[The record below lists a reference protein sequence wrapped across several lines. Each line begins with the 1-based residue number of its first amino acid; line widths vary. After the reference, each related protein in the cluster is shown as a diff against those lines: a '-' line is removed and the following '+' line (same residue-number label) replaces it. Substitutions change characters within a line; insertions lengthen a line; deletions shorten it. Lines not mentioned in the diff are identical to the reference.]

1 MYIADLHIHSRYSRA
16 TSKECTPE
24 HLDLWAR
31 RKGIQIVGTGDFTHP
46 AWREELQAKLE
57 PAEDG
62 LYVLKEEYRIQD
74 PTAAAAMQPRFV
86 VTGEISSIYKKN
98 DKVRKVHSLILLPGL
113 EDAEIISGK
122 LESIGNIHS
131 DGRPILGLDC
141 RDLLEILLELCPGSV
156 YVPAHIWTPHFSLF
170 GAFSGFDTVEECFGD
185 LSPHIRAMETGLS
198 SDPPMNWRISALDK
212 YQLISNSDAHSPAKL
227 GREANLLDI
236 ELSYPGLKNAIEE
249 GRGLEGTIEFFPEEG
264 KYHYDGHRKCHLCIS
279 PLEAEKYNGK
289 CPVCGR
295 KLTIGVSHRI
305 EQLAD
310 RPEGYLKTNAKAF
323 ESLVPLPEV
332 ISASVGYSPASR
344 KVLRQYE
351 EMLQKLGPEFEILRE
366 MPLEEIRSVSG
377 YLITEGIR
385 RLREGKVE
393 RIPGFDGEYGII
405 KLFERTEIENLDG
418 QISLFESQAVNR
430 IPDRSA
436 DGTEIGGAGKT
447 AYAIKRETENEA
459 ADKTMDGNK
468 HECTGEAD
476 RKHNTAP
483 LTSSAPLLNPQQQQA
498 VQSIDPAVAVIA
510 GPGTGKT
517 KTLISRILYLLE
529 TRKVKPSEITAVTFT
544 NKAAAEM
551 QERLKL
557 QLGKGRS
564 ARLIQ
569 VGTFHAICLDIL
581 KKQGLSFSLADET
594 ETLDIAADVIK
605 SRNLKIKPRQFLQ
618 KVSLIKTKGSAI
630 ADFSA
635 NPVRAK
641 EPLDHTLFASFGIT
655 DSEYAAYKEYRQT
668 LQSMHILDFDDLLTE
683 TLNLVK
689 SDPTVIGQS
698 FNYLHVD
705 EFQDISP
712 IQYQL
717 IMEWAKQGRE
727 LFVIGDPDQS
737 IYGFRGADDTCF
749 EHLKNDLTD
758 MKIIRL
764 TENYRSTP
772 QVISSAVKVISGNPG
787 MERTLYPN
795 QPDGTPVRL
804 VTAGSE
810 MAEAIFVA
818 KEINRLIGGIDML
831 DAQERQEMDPARKTR
846 SFADIAVL
854 YRTHRQAELLEK
866 CLKREGIPYVTAGRE
881 EFLTEKTV
889 RGCICFFRS
898 LTDQEDTA
906 ARDMCLKLLW
916 DLEPNEVSGSIFET
930 LLEKYIPTLKKG
942 KPQKVLAQWIE
953 DMDLTDDIAMD
964 KLLRMTM
971 FYKTM
976 QDFMDALYLGVESDL
991 KRCGGRQYTADCVTL
1006 MTLHG
1011 SKGLEFPVTIIYGVR
1026 KGTMPFEKDFS
1037 QKKEENKTAFNR
1049 KETNREKENSA
1060 KDNLSKSELSQEI
1073 HPEFREEQQAG
1084 PESVNGLSKMADD
1097 LLDKKVQ
1104 EAFITDIE
1112 EERRLFYVGMTRAK
1126 EELILTTSREPSVFL
1141 DDLPEEFFLRESAD
1155 KRKRSDRAEQLS
1167 LFDFL

>member
-16 TSKECTPE
+16 TSRDCTPE
-24 HLDLWAR
+24 YLDLWAR

-46 AWREELQAKLE
+46 AWREELQEKLE

-74 PTAAAAMQPRFV
+74 STAAAAMQPRFV
-86 VTGEISSIYKKN
+86 ITGEISSIYKKK

-113 EDAEIISGK
+113 EEAEIISKK

-141 RDLLEILLELCPGSV
+141 RDLLEILLELCPNAV

-170 GAFSGFDTVEECFGD
+170 GAFSGFDTVEECFDD
-185 LSPHIRAMETGLS
+185 LSPYIRAMETGLS

-236 ELSYPGLKNAIEE
+236 ELSYEGLKNAIQE
-249 GRGLEGTIEFFPEEG
+249 GIGLAGTIEFFPEEG
-264 KYHYDGHRKCHLCIS
+264 KYHFDGHRKCHLCLS
-279 PLEAEKYNGK
+279 PAEAEKYNGK

-295 KLTIGVSHRI
+295 KLTIGVSHRV

-310 RPEGYLKTNAKAF
+310 RPEGFLRADAKAF

-332 ISASVGYSPASR
+332 IGASVGYSSASR
-344 KVLRQYE
+344 KVVRQYE
-351 EMLQKLGPEFEILRE
+351 EMLRKLGPEFEILRV
-366 MPLEEIRSVSG
+366 MPLEEIRNVSG
-377 YLITEGIR
+377 HLITEGIQ

-393 RIPGFDGEYGII
+393 RVPGFDGEYGTI
-405 KLFERTEIENLDG
+405 KLFEQTEIENLDG
-418 QISLFESQAVNR
+418 QLSLFDNTGSIQNTNKISGNTGTVQRNRQPDDVQENPLPPLPAPQA
-430 IPDRSA
+430 
-436 DGTEIGGAGKT
+436 
-447 AYAIKRETENEA
+447 
-459 ADKTMDGNK
+459 
-468 HECTGEAD
+468 
-476 RKHNTAP
+476 
-483 LTSSAPLLNPQQQQA
+483 LNPRQQQA
-498 VQSIDPAVAVIA
+498 VQSIDRAVAVIA

-551 QERLKL
+551 QERLKQ

-569 VGTFHAICLDIL
+569 VGTFHSICLDLL
-581 KKQGLSFSLADET
+581 KKQGMQFTLADET
-594 ETLDIAADVIK
+594 ETLDIAADIVK
-605 SRNLKIKPRQFLQ
+605 SRNLGIKPRQFLQ
-618 KVSLIKTKGSAI
+618 KVSRIKTNS
-630 ADFSA
+630 DVFSDLSDDRSEEKA
-635 NPVRAK
+635 PS
-641 EPLDHTLFASFGIT
+641 DHTPFTALGIT
-655 DSEYAAYKEYRQT
+655 ESEYAAYIEYCQILRS
-668 LQSMHILDFDDLLTE
+668 LHILDFDDLLTE
-683 TLNLVK
+683 TLNLIK
-689 SDPTVIGQS
+689 SDPTIPAQCFS
-698 FNYLHVD
+698 YLHVD

-712 IQYQL
+712 IQYRL
-717 IMEWAKQGRE
+717 IMEWTKQGRE

-737 IYGFRGADDTCF
+737 IYGFRGSDAKCF
-749 EHLKNDLTD
+749 EHLKNDFTD
-758 MKIIRL
+758 LSIIRL

-772 QVISSAVKVISGNPG
+772 QVISGAVKVISQNPG
-787 MERTLYPN
+787 MERVIHPN
-795 QPDGTPVRL
+795 RPDSTPIRL

-810 MAEAIFVA
+810 MGEAVFTA

-831 DAQERQEMDPARKTR
+831 DVQQTQETQKMHTEHKTR

-866 CLKREGIPYVTAGRE
+866 CLQREGIPYVIAGRE
-881 EFLTEKTV
+881 DYLAEKTV
-889 RGCICFFRS
+889 RGCLCFFRC
-898 LTDQEDTA
+898 LTDQTDTVN
-906 ARDMCLKLLW
+906 RDICLKLLW
-916 DLEPNEVSGSIFET
+916 DLEPNQISGSIFET
-930 LLEKYIPTLKKG
+930 MQEKYIPFLKKG

-953 DMDLTDDIAMD
+953 DMNLTDDIAVN
-964 KLLRMTM
+964 KLLGMAV
-971 FYKTM
+971 FYKSM
-976 QDFMDALYLGVESDL
+976 QEFMDAVSLGVESDL

-1026 KGTMPFEKDFS
+1026 KGAIPFE
-1037 QKKEENKTAFNR
+1037 
-1049 KETNREKENSA
+1049 REFHPKKENS
-1060 KDNLSKSELSQEI
+1060 SGI
-1073 HPEFREEQQAG
+1073 RET
-1084 PESVNGLSKMADD
+1084 
-1097 LLDKKVQ
+1097 
-1104 EAFITDIE
+1104 FITDIE

-1126 EELILTTSREPSVFL
+1126 EELILTTSGDSSVFL
-1141 DDLPEEFFLRESAD
+1141 EDLPEESLLRESAD
-1155 KRKRSDRAEQLS
+1155 KRKQNDGGEQLN

>member
-16 TSKECTPE
+16 TSRDCTPE
-24 HLDLWAR
+24 YLDLWAR

-46 AWREELQAKLE
+46 AWREELREKLE

-62 LYVLKEEYRIQD
+62 LYVLKEGYRIQD
-74 PTAAAAMQPRFV
+74 STAAAAMQPRFV
-86 VTGEISSIYKKN
+86 VTGEISSIYKKK

-141 RDLLEILLELCPGSV
+141 RDLLEILLELCPRAV

-170 GAFSGFDTVEECFGD
+170 GAFSGFDSVEECFDD
-185 LSPHIRAMETGLS
+185 LSPYIRAMETGLS

-236 ELSYPGLKNAIEE
+236 ELTYEALRNAIQE
-249 GRGLEGTIEFFPEEG
+249 GVGLAGTIEFFPEEG
-264 KYHYDGHRKCHLCIS
+264 KYHFDGHRKCHLCLS
-279 PLEAEKYNGK
+279 PPEAEKYQGK

-295 KLTIGVSHRI
+295 KLTIGVSHRV

-310 RPEGYLKTNAKAF
+310 RPEGFLRAEAKAF

-332 ISASVGYSPASR
+332 IGASVGYSAASR
-344 KVLRQYE
+344 KVVRQYE
-351 EMLQKLGPEFEILRE
+351 EMLRKLGPEFEILRII
-366 MPLEEIRSVSG
+366 PLEEIRSVSG
-377 YLITEGIR
+377 HLITEGIR

-393 RIPGFDGEYGII
+393 RIPGFDGEYGTI
-405 KLFERTEIENLDG
+405 KLFKQTEIENLDG
-418 QISLFESQAVNR
+418 QMSLF
-430 IPDRSA
+430 
-436 DGTEIGGAGKT
+436 DGMENIRDTKEISGNTGT
-447 AYAIKRETENEA
+447 IQENGLSDEA
-459 ADKTMDGNK
+459 QENGLSDNALKSRKGQTISKPVDGP
-468 HECTGEAD
+468 
-476 RKHNTAP
+476 AP
-483 LTSSAPLLNPQQQQA
+483 QPLNPQQQKA
-498 VQSIDPAVAVIA
+498 VRSIDRAVAVIA

-551 QERLKL
+551 QERLRQ

-569 VGTFHAICLDIL
+569 VGTFHSICLDLL
-581 KKQGLSFSLADET
+581 KKQGMQFTLADET
-594 ETLDIAADVIK
+594 ETLDMAADIVK
-605 SRNLKIKPRQFLQ
+605 SRKLGLKPRQFLQ
-618 KVSLIKTKGSAI
+618 KVSLIKTNSDVVTENDLP
-630 ADFSA
+630 DFPDVTPFVA
-635 NPVRAK
+635 
-641 EPLDHTLFASFGIT
+641 LGIT
-655 DSEYAAYKEYRQT
+655 KPEYAAYIEYRQT
-668 LQSMHILDFDDLLTE
+668 LRALHILDFDDLLTE
-683 TLNLVK
+683 TLNLIK
-689 SDPTVIGQS
+689 TDPTIPAQS

-712 IQYQL
+712 IQYRL
-717 IMEWAKQGRE
+717 IMEWTKRGRE

-737 IYGFRGADDTCF
+737 IYGFRGSDDKCF
-749 EHLKNDLTD
+749 EHLKNDFSDLN
-758 MKIIRL
+758 IIRL

-772 QVISSAVKVISGNPG
+772 QVISGAVKVISKNPG
-787 MERTLYPN
+787 MERVLHPN
-795 QPDGTPVRL
+795 RPDDNTQVRL

-810 MAEAIFVA
+810 MGEAIFTA

-831 DAQERQEMDPARKTR
+831 DAQEKQETRTEHKTR

-866 CLKREGIPYVTAGRE
+866 CLRREGIPYVIAGRE
-881 EFLTEKTV
+881 DFLAEKTV
-889 RGCICFFRS
+889 RGCICFFRC
-898 LTDQEDTA
+898 LADQGDTVN
-906 ARDMCLKLLW
+906 RDLCLKLLW
-916 DLEPNEVSGSIFET
+916 DLEPNRISGSIFET
-930 LLEKYIPTLKKG
+930 MQEKYIPFLKKG
-942 KPQKVLAQWIE
+942 KPQKVLEQWIE
-953 DMDLTDDIAMD
+953 DMNLTDDIAVN
-964 KLLRMTM
+964 KFLGMTV
-971 FYKTM
+971 FYKSM
-976 QDFMDALYLGVESDL
+976 QEFMDAVCLGVESDL

-1026 KGTMPFEKDFS
+1026 KGVIPFERDS
-1037 QKKEENKTAFNR
+1037 HLKKED
-1049 KETNREKENSA
+1049 SA
-1060 KDNLSKSELSQEI
+1060 GI
-1073 HPEFREEQQAG
+1073 REE
-1084 PESVNGLSKMADD
+1084 
-1097 LLDKKVQ
+1097 
-1104 EAFITDIE
+1104 FITDME

-1126 EELILTTSREPSVFL
+1126 EELILTTSREASVFL
-1141 DDLPEEFFLRESAD
+1141 EDLPKESLLRESAD
-1155 KRKRSDRAEQLS
+1155 KRKQNDGGEQLN